1 MKKRTK
7 AIGGAVA
14 AAAAATALIA
24 TNPAADKE
32 VNINYDI
39 HPINE
44 YVSEMTLSLPAAL
57 SADIDIAELYLNGA
71 EVDKMLLPNGSIK
84 AIPLVFSDTDNLSI
98 KLYRLGEQVGTV
110 EFKDGKAV
118 LK

>member
-44 YVSEMTLSLPAAL
+44 YVSEMTLDVPDEL
-57 SADIDIAELYLNGA
+57 SADIAELYLNGT

-84 AIPLVFSDTDNLSI
+84 AIPLVFSDTDNLTI
-98 KLYRLGEQVGTV
+98 KLYRLGEQIGTV

>member
-39 HPINE
+39 HPVNE
-44 YVSEMTLSLPAAL
+44 YVSEMTLDVPDELLA
-57 SADIDIAELYLNGA
+57 DIAELYLNGA

>member
-7 AIGGAVA
+7 AIGGAVV

-44 YVSEMTLSLPAAL
+44 YVSEMTLDVPDEL
-57 SADIDIAELYLNGA
+57 SADIAELYLNGA

-98 KLYRLGEQVGTV
+98 KLYRLGEQIGTV

>member
-44 YVSEMTLSLPAAL
+44 YVSEMTLDVPDEL
-57 SADIDIAELYLNGA
+57 SADIAELYLNGS

-84 AIPLVFSDTDNLSI
+84 AIPLVFSDTDNLTI

>member
-39 HPINE
+39 HP
-44 YVSEMTLSLPAAL
+44 VTSMCR
-57 SADIDIAELYLNGA
+57 
-71 EVDKMLLPNGSIK
+71 K
-84 AIPLVFSDTDNLSI
+84 
-98 KLYRLGEQVGTV
+98 
-110 EFKDGKAV
+110 
-118 LK
+118 

>member
-44 YVSEMTLSLPAAL
+44 YVSEMTLDVPDEL
-57 SADIDIAELYLNGA
+57 SADIAELYLNDA

-84 AIPLVFSDTDNLSI
+84 AIPLVFSDTDNLTI
-98 KLYRLGEQVGTV
+98 KLYRLGEKIGTV

>member
-7 AIGGAVA
+7 AICGAVA

-57 SADIDIAELYLNGA
+57 SADIAELYLNGA

>member
-44 YVSEMTLSLPAAL
+44 YVSEMTLDVPDEL
-57 SADIDIAELYLNGA
+57 SADIAELYLNGV

-98 KLYRLGEQVGTV
+98 KLYRLGEQIGTV

>member
-1 MKKRTK
+1 
-7 AIGGAVA
+7 
-14 AAAAATALIA
+14 
-24 TNPAADKE
+24 
-32 VNINYDI
+32 
-39 HPINE
+39 
-44 YVSEMTLSLPAAL
+44 MTLDVPDEL
-57 SADIDIAELYLNGA
+57 SADIAELYLNGA

>member
-44 YVSEMTLSLPAAL
+44 HVSEMTLSLPAAL
-57 SADIDIAELYLNGA
+57 SADIAELYLNGA

-98 KLYRLGEQVGTV
+98 KLYRLGEQIGTV

>member
-44 YVSEMTLSLPAAL
+44 YVSEMTLDVPDEL
-57 SADIDIAELYLNGA
+57 SAYIAELYLNGA

-98 KLYRLGEQVGTV
+98 KLYRLGEQIGTV

>member
-39 HPINE
+39 HPVNE
-44 YVSEMTLSLPAAL
+44 YVSEMTLDVPDEL
-57 SADIDIAELYLNGA
+57 SADIEELYLNGA

-98 KLYRLGEQVGTV
+98 KLYRLGEQIGTV

>member
-39 HPINE
+39 HPVNE
-44 YVSEMTLSLPAAL
+44 YVSEMTLDVPDEL
-57 SADIDIAELYLNGA
+57 SADIAELYLNGV

-98 KLYRLGEQVGTV
+98 KLYRLGEQIGTV

>member
-39 HPINE
+39 HPVNE
-44 YVSEMTLSLPAAL
+44 YVSEMMLDVPDEL
-57 SADIDIAELYLNGA
+57 SADIAELYLNRLCSA
-71 EVDKMLLPNGSIK
+71 TRTTSR
-84 AIPLVFSDTDNLSI
+84 LSFTASAS
-98 KLYRLGEQVGTV
+98 R
-110 EFKDGKAV
+110 
-118 LK
+118 

>member
-57 SADIDIAELYLNGA
+57 SADIAELYLNGA

-98 KLYRLGEQVGTV
+98 KLYRLGEQIGTV

>member
-7 AIGGAVA
+7 AICGAVA
-14 AAAAATALIA
+14 ATAAATALIA

-57 SADIDIAELYLNGA
+57 SADIAELYLNGA